1 MRHFCTAGPVKPD
14 IHYTIPPLER
24 LDRVEVLRLIEQQKY
39 FVLHAP
45 RQTGKT
51 SVLRALV
58 DVLNATGRYRAL
70 YINVEPAQS
79 AREDTTEAIRMI
91 TGILADG
98 ARTGLKDDF
107 LDENWFPLFQRHGS
121 GAFGSVLGR
130 WCERSPLP
138 VVLLID
144 EIDALVGDSLIAV
157 LRQIRAGYVDRPE
170 RFPQSVVLCG
180 VRDVRDYRIQG
191 SKEVVAGGSAFNIK
205 AESLRLG
212 DFTPADVRRLYEQ
225 HTAGT
230 GQRFEEEVYPLVWDL
245 TRGQPWLVNALAYE
259 ACSNLET
266 GRSQPITVEV
276 IVQAKENL
284 ILARAT
290 HLDQLA
296 DKLREPR
303 VRSVVEPILLG
314 VDQLDVQQS
323 QHDDLQYALDL
334 GLIRRDDQAWSIAN
348 AIYREV
354 IPRQLNYITQTE
366 MEGRLNTGWKVELD
380 EPLDMARRL
389 ASFQQFFRENSEI
402 WLKDYDYKEA
412 GPHLLMQA
420 FLQTV
425 VNGGGRILREY
436 ALGRG
441 RADLLVIWR
450 DERVVIELKLV
461 RGSREKTI
469 AEGLVQTA
477 EYAAR
482 TDATESHL
490 VLFDRDAAKSWDDKV
505 FRRDE
510 TGPGGRTITVWGM

>member
-51 SVLRALV
+51 SVMQALV
-58 DVLNATGRYRAL
+58 AQLNAAQSFSAVYV
-70 YINVEPAQS
+70 NVEGAQA
-79 AREDTTEAIRMI
+79 ARDDGREAVRIICER
-91 TGILADG
+91 LAEEVEAELGDS
-98 ARTGLKDDF
+98 F
-107 LDENWFPLFQRHGS
+107 LSETWVPIFQRAGS
-121 GAFGSVLGR
+121 GALQTVLAR
-130 WCERSPLP
+130 WCKHNSLP
-138 VVLLID
+138 VVLVID

-157 LRQIRAGYVDRPE
+157 LRQIRAGYVNRPE
-170 RFPQSVVLCG
+170 RFPQSVILCG
-180 VRDVRDYRIQG
+180 VRDVRDYRIHG
-191 SKEVVAGGSAFNIK
+191 AKEIIAGGSAFNIK

-225 HTAGT
+225 HSTET

-259 ACSNLET
+259 ACFKLET
-266 GRSQPITVEV
+266 DRAKAITAEV
-276 IVQAKENL
+276 ISQAKENL

-303 VRSVVEPILLG
+303 VRRVVEPILMGADKLELAH
-314 VDQLDVQQS
+314 DD
-323 QHDDLQYALDL
+323 DDLQYTIDL
-334 GLIRRDDQAWSIAN
+334 GLVARESRETRIAN

-354 IPRQLNYITQTE
+354 IPRQLTQVAQRE
-366 MEGRLNTGWKVELD
+366 MSSRVDPAWSVEPH
-380 EPLDMARRL
+380 EPLDMPRRL

-402 WLKDYDYKEA
+402 WLRDYDYKEA
-412 GPHLLMQA
+412 GPHLLLQA

-461 RGSREKTI
+461 RGSPEKTI

-482 TDATESHL
+482 TGATEAHL
-490 VLFDRDAAKSWDDKV
+490 VLFDRDPAKSWDDKV
-505 FRRDE
+505 FRRNE
-510 TGPGGRTITVWGM
+510 TGPGGRAITVWGM